1 MREEPGVT
9 SLKIGEGLVEAI
21 FRSRPNR
28 FILHCELPGGS
39 VEKVH
44 LPDPGRLKGILVPG
58 RSIWLLPAKDPS
70 RKTKWSA
77 VMVRDPDSGTY
88 ISLNTQL
95 PNRLIREAF
104 MNGELDEFT
113 DWVFDRTEYR
123 IGHSRYDFLL
133 RHKERDAS
141 LLVEVKSVTMSDGR
155 EGRFPD
161 AVTARGARHVEELAA
176 LQGEYETAVL
186 FVAQRGDIDSI
197 TSAPEI
203 DPYFAKVMEE
213 AAQKGVQFYGRVCE
227 VTPTRLTLGR
237 KIPVDT
243 SI

>member
-1 MREEPGVT
+1 MT

-58 RSIWLLPAKDPS
+58 RSIWLLPANDPA

-77 VMVRDPDSGTY
+77 VMVRDPDSGAY

-95 PNRLIREAF
+95 PNRLIRKAF
-104 MNGELDEFT
+104 MSGELDEFS
-113 DWVFDRTEYR
+113 DWAFERAEYR

-133 RHKERDAS
+133 RHTERYAS
-141 LLVEVKSVTMSDGR
+141 LLVEVKSVTMS
-155 EGRFPD
+155 
-161 AVTARGARHVEELAA
+161 A
-176 LQGEYETAVL
+176 
-186 FVAQRGDIDSI
+186 
-197 TSAPEI
+197 
-203 DPYFAKVMEE
+203 
-213 AAQKGVQFYGRVCE
+213 
-227 VTPTRLTLGR
+227 
-237 KIPVDT
+237 
-243 SI
+243 